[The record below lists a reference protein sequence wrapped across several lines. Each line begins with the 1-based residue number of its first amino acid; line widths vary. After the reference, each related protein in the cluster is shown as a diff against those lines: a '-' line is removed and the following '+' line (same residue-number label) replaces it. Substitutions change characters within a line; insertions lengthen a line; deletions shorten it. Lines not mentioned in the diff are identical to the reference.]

1 MNALIYPYNVL
12 KYQMGANAGVVYHA
26 TPTLHFDLDFFRAEA
41 AWFAVNKDAND
52 VGLAAPKQ
60 VVWVSNGGMTMNW

>member
-1 MNALIYPYNVL
+1 MLRP
-12 KYQMGANAGVVYHA
+12 AGHPLQRAERRIVYHG
-26 TPTLHFDLDFFRAEA
+26 TPTLHFDLDFFRAEP

-60 VVWVSNGGMTMNW
+60 VVWVSNDGMTIKW